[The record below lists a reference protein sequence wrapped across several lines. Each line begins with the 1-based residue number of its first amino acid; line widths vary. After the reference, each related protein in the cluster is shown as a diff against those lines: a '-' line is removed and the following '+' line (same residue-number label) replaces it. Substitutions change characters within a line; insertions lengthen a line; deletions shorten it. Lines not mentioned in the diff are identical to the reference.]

1 MTLNDLIK
9 KGEFGDI
16 SDFESHFDRY
26 KNEAATT
33 KLWKEQPL
41 PGSGIVYD
49 LGSHVVDQI
58 LSLFGPPASVSAII
72 RNARQI
78 GNPDVP
84 DAFDISLQYPAD
96 PSTPGRALPL
106 VAHARG
112 TMLSLLSP
120 NLRFV
125 VRGTEGAY
133 VKHGLDVQE
142 DQLKA
147 DGAGAVAKH
156 DFGVE
161 PREASGTLYKKA
173 GKEEV
178 VSRPGAYKA
187 FFDNVAEAI
196 HKGDRSLVAVT
207 PESAA
212 LTIEVLELAIQ
223 SAKEGRTITL

>member
-1 MTLNDLIK
+1 M
-9 KGEFGDI
+9 
-16 SDFESHFDRY
+16 
-26 KNEAATT
+26 
-33 KLWKEQPL
+33 WKEQPL

-58 LSLFGPPASVSAII
+58 LSLFGRPKTVQAIV
-72 RNARQI
+72 RNARSL

-84 DAFDISLQYPAD
+84 DAFDISLQYDAD
-96 PSTPGRALPL
+96 PNTPGRGLPL

-147 DGAGAVAKH
+147 DGAAAVAKVET
-156 DFGVE
+156 FGVE
-161 PREASGTLYKKA
+161 PKEASGTLFKKA
-173 GKEEV
+173 GKETV
-178 VSRPGAYKA
+178 VSKQGHYRA
-187 FFDNVAEAI
+187 FFENVAEAI
-196 HKGDRSLVAVT
+196 HAKDRTLVAVT
-207 PESAA
+207 AESAA